1 MTMIGKNRHPARL
14 VPRNEHGQSAVEY
27 LVVVA
32 ALVSALVAAPSAFD
46 MVREMLHNKYRGYS
60 FGVAISD
67 PPTSAFDD
75 KVKRDANAVKEA
87 IDTLHKL
94 EHFVEHPPHPE
105 FDKPEW
111 PDWSKFL

>member
-87 IDTLHKL
+87 IDTLHAL